1 MLETI
6 EAIYENGTFKPL
18 HPVDLPEGTHVQV
31 NTNVSTSRP
40 LHSTVAEAQRKA
52 LRYVLT
58 HLGDALS
65 VGAPR
70 LQGPDTTEAATE
82 TANAFWCF
90 DVYRTATREL
100 RGELRLH
107 AETCEV
113 IAWLPVTLPSNSAIS

>member
-31 NTNVSTSRP
+31 NTNVSAPGLRNAA
-40 LHSTVAEAQRKA
+40 AEAQRMA
-52 LRYVLT
+52 VRYVLT

-70 LQGPDTTEAATE
+70 WQGD
-82 TANAFWCF
+82 FWCF
-90 DVYRTATREL
+90 DVCRSATREL
-100 RGELRLH
+100 RGELRLQ

-113 IAWLPVTLPSNSAIS
+113 IAWLPVAAPTTSAIS

>member
-18 HPVDLPEGTHVQV
+18 QPVDLPEGTPVQV
-31 NTNVSTSRP
+31 STKATFQ
-40 LHSTVAEAQRKA
+40 STAAEAQRKA
-52 LRYVLT
+52 VRYVLT

-70 LQGPDTTEAATE
+70 GQSDC
-82 TANAFWCF
+82 WCF
-90 DVYRTATREL
+90 DVCRTATREL

-113 IAWLPVTLPSNSAIS
+113 IAWLPVTLPSNLAIS

>member
-18 HPVDLPEGTHVQV
+18 HPVDLPEGTPVRV
-31 NTNVSTSRP
+31 NADVVVPQSTA
-40 LHSTVAEAQRKA
+40 AEAQRKA

-65 VGAPR
+65 VGAPH
-70 LQGPDTTEAATE
+70 LQNDC
-82 TANAFWCF
+82 WRF
-90 DVYRTATREL
+90 DIHRRASHEL

-107 AETCEV
+107 AETGEV
-113 IAWLPVTLPSNSAIS
+113 VAWLPVASDLAIS

>member
-31 NTNVSTSRP
+31 NPNVSAPGLRSAA
-40 LHSTVAEAQRKA
+40 AEAQRTA
-52 LRYVLT
+52 VRYVLT

-70 LQGPDTTEAATE
+70 EQGDIC
-82 TANAFWCF
+82 CF
-90 DVYRTATREL
+90 DVCRSATREL

-107 AETCEV
+107 TETGEV
-113 IAWLPVTLPSNSAIS
+113 IAWSPIF

>member
-18 HPVDLPEGTHVQV
+18 QPVGLPEGTHVQV
-31 NTNVSTSRP
+31 SPTSSHP
-40 LHSTVAEAQRKA
+40 LDRIAAEAQQKA
-52 LRYVLT
+52 VRYVLT

-70 LQGPDTTEAATE
+70 VQGPE
-82 TANAFWCF
+82 ANAVWCF
-90 DVYRTATREL
+90 DIYRRATHEL

-107 AETCEV
+107 AETGEV
-113 IAWLPVTLPSNSAIS
+113 MAWLPVSPPPAIS

>member
-18 HPVDLPEGTHVQV
+18 QPVDLPEGTHVQV
-31 NTNVSTSRP
+31 KTNVTTSAP
-40 LHSTVAEAQRKA
+40 LPAAAVEAQRKA
-52 LRYVLT
+52 ARYVLT

-70 LQGPDTTEAATE
+70 LQKQESNLA
-82 TANAFWCF
+82 WCL
-90 DVYRTATREL
+90 DVYRSATREL

-107 AETCEV
+107 AETGEV
-113 IAWLPVTLPSNSAIS
+113 VAWLPVAVPTTPATS